1 MAVRYIKVTLDN
13 GKSTVATILDGVTQE
28 QAIESIN
35 KKVPEGTTI
44 VRMKQIERAGSADPK
59 TLVEKR
65 VGKSQWSEEQTASEI
80 SDWKTQALG
89 TLRSVY
95 KGDFDAFMSNVD
107 AGKKLKGA
115 NREQEELYGI
125 VNNINDAVDASDLA
139 YRMQNLKETGNKF
152 APYVERMVLRKTWQP
167 EQQTMVDAA
176 GYAFFPNTA
185 LRMDDPDAGYPT
197 KILGGIQDVFSL
209 PARLM
214 TGVTEKLSPKG
225 GDLTWT
231 EAIGR
236 PDPYSTGGE
245 RFIDFTVSAPIPG
258 KLIEKGVEFTGKA
271 GAKLFPKVAEK
282 VTEKMSNVPVIKSM
296 ISETPQQAVI
306 GPYLTGAKPALEVA
320 PWEQISVDGIKGA
333 VQGLEYGAVPALFT
347 ATNPEEAS
355 PKAFSDG
362 VTTLAMAPL
371 FGGVLGG
378 IGGAGR
384 AAASKLRT
392 TKDLTK
398 WGDELTGGYR
408 SFERMKKAT
417 QDMPLDDSR
426 TGVQMIK
433 DVDAAIES
441 AITANATAR
450 NEAAKLSRP
459 TWTPDIVAKTLPSL
473 KEVPEELAVFPGQ
486 AATYQELIEN
496 VAKKYFSPSQLNK
509 GDYTPTMEQLVQART
524 FLGKLLDKT
533 TDPEKKFMA
542 QSALHKVES
551 YMDDLAGK
559 SIIIPS
565 SPPFNPNTPNVI
577 GGFPMTRTTEVIDPQ
592 YEELRNLFNMKKKFV
607 DPEGSEGVLRKFGQ
621 ARLSPIDRSTELK
634 DMVTAMEGIVAIL
647 NKNGIARPKNSD
659 GIIPPGQWTMEDVD
673 FITPAVA
680 REIRKRMKFDGDTFG
695 MLMSKLTDGISIFS
709 PESMIYKLAKPP
721 VSGIKTGIKI
731 GTGIA
736 PSMKSEYEDYNP
748 FDEDNYSPFDEN
760 NYSPDMIEVPLYDST
775 GKK

>member
-1 MAVRYIKVTLDN
+1 MNYKDFAKKIKEKYPDYADMDDRALAKAMVEKYPEDYSDIEFTDTETKPKDVKRIAPETL
-13 GKSTVATILDGVTQE
+13 I
-28 QAIESIN
+28 
-35 KKVPEGTTI
+35 
-44 VRMKQIERAGSADPK
+44 
-59 TLVEKR
+59 EKR
-65 VGKSQWSEEQTASEI
+65 VGKSQWNDEKTEQEI
-80 SDWKTQALG
+80 TDWKTQALG

-95 KGDFDAFMSNVD
+95 KGDFDEFMANVD

-115 NREQEELYGI
+115 NREQQELYGI
-125 VNNINDAVDASDLA
+125 VKNINDAVDAGDLA

-167 EQQTMVDAA
+167 EQLSDAEKF
-176 GYAFFPNTA
+176 GYAFFPNTS
-185 LRMDDPDAGYPT
+185 LRMDDPEAGLFT
-197 KILGGIQDVFSL
+197 KGLGVVQDVFSIPSRAL
-209 PARLM
+209 
-214 TGVTEKLSPKG
+214 TGTIEQLSPQGK
-225 GDLTWT
+225 DLTWQ
-231 EAIGR
+231 EAYGR

-258 KLIEKGVEFTGKA
+258 RVVEKGFELGGKA
-271 GAKLFPKVAEK
+271 LTKIPAVGRTVDRASEL
-282 VTEKMSNVPVIKSM
+282 PVFRNLLQ
-296 ISETPQQAVI
+296 ETPQSAVL
-306 GPYLTGAKPALEVA
+306 GPYLNPNTATKLGAG
-320 PWEQISVDGIKGA
+320 EQIATSALRGSG
-333 VQGLEYGAVPALFT
+333 QGLAYGLEPALFT

-355 PKAFSDG
+355 PDAFSEG

-384 AAASKLRT
+384 AAATKLGAEPT
-392 TKDLTK
+392 LTK

-417 QDMPLDDSR
+417 QDMPLEDSR
-426 TGVQMIK
+426 SGVQMIK

-441 AITANATAR
+441 AIKINAEAR

-459 TWTPDIVAKTLPSL
+459 TWTPDIVAKPLPSL

-496 VAKKYFSPSQLNK
+496 VAQKYFSPSQLNK
-509 GDYTPTMEQLVQART
+509 GDYTPTMEQLVKART
-524 FLGKLLDKT
+524 FLGKLWNNT

-565 SPPFNPNTPNVI
+565 SPPFNPTTPNVI
-577 GGFPMTRTTEVIDPQ
+577 GGFPMTRTKEVIDPQ
-592 YEELRNLFNMKKKFV
+592 YEELRNLFDMKKKFI
-607 DPEGSEGVLRKFGQ
+607 DPEGSEGVLRKFAQ
-621 ARLSPIDRSTELK
+621 ARLSPLDRSKETG

-647 NKNGIARPKNSD
+647 NKNGIKNPRGGSE
-659 GIIPPGQWTMEDVD
+659 WTMEDVD

-695 MLMSKLTDGISIFS
+695 MLMRKLTEGASTFS
-709 PESMIYKLAKPP
+709 PAAIGYKLTKPA
-721 VSGIKTGIKI
+721 VRGVMR

-736 PSMKSEYEDYNP
+736 PSMTSEYEDY
-748 FDEDNYSPFDEN
+748 SPFGED